1 MFLTVDGLLKGKLH
15 EQKMKSSEE
24 PVILTEKRALFQKAL
39 DLTSKFKA
47 SVFIIVS
54 EIDNPSEY
62 WGSVDFVKDFQ
73 TTGLKVRSHDVEIFP
88 VMSSDIYLDS
98 NTTLHSTLTS
108 EDHQETYKGME
119 SDDTERKISIHG
131 NNLNEL
137 ESTLFMKSDDSST
150 EVSLLEESDGANS
163 DDTNVEASDVAMVTS
178 ESESESVNVKEKEK
192 DLGEIFENEDL
203 LDSVSIQ
210 NKKVENNDNNA
221 GSSITSHKQVSRKL
235 TIEERVSR
243 ISRLFQ
249 ESYKSKPFSC
259 DKCGKWFVTCAAWKV
274 HLSEA
279 TCSKRKCRFC
289 DIGFLMHKELQEHKL
304 QNHPI
309 KIPLFICKICDKDF
323 LHSSF
328 LESHHVKEHGMK
340 QRKFTCDVCKKEF
353 PRIDQ
358 HRKTYECEIC
368 NRKFAAAINVKQH
381 IKRDHT
387 KEGLLKCPT
396 CQKGF
401 LSNYELGYHLASVH
415 SQFDELLPCK
425 HCGKTFTHENNLR
438 AHVRTQHMS
447 TPVQCEVCSKQF
459 RNKAQLKGH
468 LAVHSDKKEE
478 CPICHKLFTLR
489 YTLKKHMMVHSDEK
503 PWQCHVCGYRCKLRE
518 NLGKHMRVHQKDNSC

>member
-259 DKCGKWFVTCAAWKV
+259 DKC
-274 HLSEA
+274 
-279 TCSKRKCRFC
+279 
-289 DIGFLMHKELQEHKL
+289 
-304 QNHPI
+304 
-309 KIPLFICKICDKDF
+309 
-323 LHSSF
+323 
-328 LESHHVKEHGMK
+328 
-340 QRKFTCDVCKKEF
+340 
-353 PRIDQ
+353 DQ